1 MNLAGRFFGFV
12 FLVFANFSV
21 NGQLISYNRI
31 PAYQRVFTDTDN
43 FDSVYLQQLET
54 GWNSTLPDTIRL
66 SIGNDLAYY
75 WHTRNLAVAYA
86 WANKVWQQAL
96 TIKNSLWQ
104 ARIQVTLG
112 AILLRQ
118 EKLDTALQLLQN
130 AQRILPRNEWPLLL
144 TQTGYVYERR
154 GNLDKAAEFAQQG
167 LALGDSLKD
176 LRTQAMAYSDLSNLF
191 WKQSKFDKGIEYGIR
206 AETLYKQRGIQ
217 DMDYSFTLYVIGN
230 NYMELKDVANAQEYF
245 NRALIISRRYAFY
258 NNMADIYISLGDLYE
273 RTGEYE
279 KAAAEVREAIRYST
293 LLDNN
298 FILMRSWLSLGKLQ
312 NLGHIENEAILSLRT
327 CIAVAT
333 ENFGDAYFL
342 HQVYHELGKAYSA
355 SGDFKNAY
363 ASFLT
368 YDRLKDSVFTA
379 AADQRIAK
387 LQTEFEVGQKETTI
401 KVQQQFITQQRRF
414 QWVTLGAAGLLV
426 FFLVALY
433 RNYKSKQRI
442 NKTLENFNVALELK
456 NSQLDKR
463 NAENELLLKEIH
475 HRVKNNLEVVSS
487 LLELQSAQM
496 DDPNT
501 KDAMLESQNRVQSIG
516 IVHQK
521 LYQGTNLGGIEMK
534 DYFTN
539 LAESILDSFGQA
551 KRVSILCMMDEIE
564 VDIDT
569 AVPIGLI
576 VNELLTNTLKYAF
589 PGGQQGKVTIKLHRE
604 PDGALHLQ
612 VSDNG
617 VGKSGPTKGTGFGTQ
632 LIDLLTRQL
641 NGTMHEEVQNGMH
654 TFFVFNTGKR
664 LVP

>member
-21 NGQLISYNRI
+21 NGQLISSNRI

-96 TIKNSLWQ
+96 TIKNPLWQ

-144 TQTGYVYERR
+144 TQKGYVFERR

-230 NYMELKDVANAQEYF
+230 NYMELKDLANAREYF
-245 NRALIISRRYAFY
+245 KKALVMSRRYAFY

-298 FILMRSWLSLGKLQ
+298 FMLMRSLLSLGKLQ

-342 HQVYHELGKAYSA
+342 HKVYQELGKAYSA

-363 ASFLT
+363 ASFLI

-379 AADQRIAK
+379 EADQRIAK

-401 KVQQQFITQQRRF
+401 KVQQQFISQQRRF
-414 QWVTLGAAGLLV
+414 QWVTLGGAGLLV

-539 LAESILDSFGQA
+539 LAESILDSFGEA
-551 KRVSILCMMDEIE
+551 KRVSIMCMMDEIE
-564 VDIDT
+564 VDIDN

-617 VGKSGPTKGTGFGTQ
+617 VGKSGSTKGTGFGTQ

-641 NGTMHEEVQNGMH
+641 NGTMREEVQNGMH